1 MAEICKCRGMIISS
15 MPMGEYDK
23 RVVILTLERG
33 KINAF
38 AKGARRPNSG
48 LLASTN
54 PFVFGDFELY
64 QGRNSY
70 TIRQVDV
77 VNYFSEFLKN
87 LDAAWYGMY
96 FLEIADYF
104 CREGNDEKDMLK
116 LLYQSL
122 RALFSGKIS
131 YALVRRIYE
140 WKTFVINGVYP
151 DVFQCSGCG
160 QKLEQGYF
168 DKKNF
173 AFFCENCKETN
184 KDATETDLM
193 EVSKSAMYTLQYIAG
208 STVEKLYTFRVN
220 DLVLCQLQE
229 MITICKKKF
238 IDKTLQ
244 SEAFL
249 D

>member
-54 PFVFGDFELY
+54 TFVFGDFELY

-70 TIRQVDV
+70 TIRQVEV
-77 VNYFSEFLKN
+77 ANYFSEFLKN

-104 CREGNDEKDMLK
+104 SRENNDEKEMLK

-122 RALFSGKIS
+122 QVLLRGKIS
-131 YALVRRIYE
+131 YPLIKLIYE
-140 WKTFVINGVYP
+140 WKTFVINGEYP
-151 DVFQCSGCG
+151 DVFQCSCCLK
-160 QKLEQGYF
+160 KLDQGYF
-168 DKKNF
+168 DKKDF
-173 AFFCENCKETN
+173 GIFCESCKEEH
-184 KDATETDLM
+184 KDKAGADLM
-193 EVSKSAMYTLQYIAG
+193 EISKSTMYTLQYIAG
-208 STVEKLYTFRVN
+208 STIEKLYSFRVN
-220 DLVLCQLQE
+220 DLVFHQMKE

-238 IDKTLQ
+238 IDKPLQ

>member
-23 RVVILTLERG
+23 RVVILTLEKG

-54 PFVFGDFELY
+54 TFVFGDFELY

-70 TIRQVDV
+70 NIRQVEV

-104 CREGNDEKDMLK
+104 CKEGNDEKEMLK

-122 RALFSGKIS
+122 RALLSEKIS
-131 YALVRRIYE
+131 NSLVRLIYE
-140 WKTFVINGVYP
+140 WKTFVINGEYP
-151 DVFQCSGCG
+151 DVFQCSGCS

-168 DKKNF
+168 DFKEF
-173 AFFCENCKETN
+173 AIVCETCKEECN
-184 KDATETDLM
+184 SQKRTDFM
-193 EVSKSAMYTLQYIAG
+193 ELSKSTMYTLQYIAG
-208 STVEKLYTFRVN
+208 SSVEKLYTFRVN
-220 DLVLCQLQE
+220 DLVLNQMKE
-229 MITICKKKF
+229 MIGLCKKKF
-238 IDKTLQ
+238 IDKPLQ
-244 SEAFL
+244 SEIFL
-249 D
+249 K